1 MSTIIFSQIK
11 KFDDFFF
18 FGIKKVLRFDLNV
31 KERKNN
37 GETCLLKME
46 SIRKE
51 LIKYKENENFQLYLY
66 VFFNLD
72 KYDRI

>member
-1 MSTIIFSQIK
+1 
-11 KFDDFFF
+11 
-18 FGIKKVLRFDLNV
+18 
-31 KERKNN
+31 
-37 GETCLLKME
+37 ME